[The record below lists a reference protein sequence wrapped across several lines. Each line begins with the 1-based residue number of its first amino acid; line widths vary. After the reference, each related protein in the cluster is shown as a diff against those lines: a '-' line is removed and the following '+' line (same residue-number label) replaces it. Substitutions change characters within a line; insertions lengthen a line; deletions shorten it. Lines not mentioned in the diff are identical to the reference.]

1 MNTFRQSFYLFK
13 KNLRSIVGF
22 EIVYRLF
29 CIALMLPCVTACF
42 QLSLRLAGYHYL
54 SEDRIFSYL
63 VHQPRRLM
71 GYETQV
77 LDLTSEQL
85 VTYRVEMNHK
95 TRPVVVSIETTETD
109 LYKKKHYASIMEHD
123 RELAKLDQ
131 ELAEYMLS
139 LIHI

>member
-63 VHQPRRLM
+63 VRPTTIVILCFVLLLLSVITVFEIFLSDPGLSCLLSRTDHFPDRYAQPWAL
-71 GYETQV
+71 
-77 LDLTSEQL
+77 
-85 VTYRVEMNHK
+85 H
-95 TRPVVVSIETTETD
+95 I
-109 LYKKKHYASIMEHD
+109 KKKYQA
-123 RELAKLDQ
+123 A
-131 ELAEYMLS
+131 
-139 LIHI
+139 